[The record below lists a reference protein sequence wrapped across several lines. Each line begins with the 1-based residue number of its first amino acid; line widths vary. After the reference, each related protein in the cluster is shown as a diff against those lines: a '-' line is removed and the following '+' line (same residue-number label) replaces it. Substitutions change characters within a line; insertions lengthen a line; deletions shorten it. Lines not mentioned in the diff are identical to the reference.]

1 MKIRGIDIGVKP
13 CPFCGST
20 NIDFYETDF
29 GRYGEPYYCV
39 VKCDDC
45 NANIFA
51 ESGYLED
58 AFELWNRRA

>member
-1 MKIRGIDIGVKP
+1 MSVLWKHLILI
-13 CPFCGST
+13 ST
-20 NIDFYETDF
+20 PRPTSADT
-29 GRYGEPYYCV
+29 GEPYYCV

>member
-20 NIDFYETDF
+20 NIDFYEADF
-29 GRYGEPYYCV
+29 GRDV

-51 ESGYLED
+51 ENGYLED